1 MTPDRIE
8 NTDHAEAVRRAAITL
23 TAIAQSGLH
32 YADDRYDVDR
42 YQKMAALALDLLT
55 VVGGGSRDG
64 WRLQLGDDRG
74 TRRPRSTFG
83 ARWSMTRSGSC

>member
-64 WRLQLGDDRG
+64 WRCNSVTIAG

-83 ARWSMTRSGSC
+83 ARWSMTGSGSC